1 MKYYI
6 PGILLIAASLVII
19 AFPQILVALIA
30 AMVFMAGIT
39 SLGIGNMMKNYE
51 KELRAR
57 GEGGLF
63 ETFFRNRRW

>member
-6 PGILLIAASLVII
+6 PGVILILASLIII

-30 AMVFMAGIT
+30 ALVFMAGIT

-51 KELRAR
+51 RELRAR

-63 ETFFRNRRW
+63 EVFFRNRRW